1 MNMHTR
7 SDIRFLHLPK
17 FSLTISRDFRITE
30 NNPTWKDQ
38 TYTYNLYVNK
48 FSRKEI
54 NNDKHIFC
62 DNSIQ
67 FTFKDKKIISLKN
80 CLTY

>member
-17 FSLTISRDFRITE
+17 FGLTISRDFRITE

-54 NNDKHIFC
+54 NNDKH
-62 DNSIQ
+62 
-67 FTFKDKKIISLKN
+67 TFYVITAFNLLLKIRESFL
-80 CLTY
+80 